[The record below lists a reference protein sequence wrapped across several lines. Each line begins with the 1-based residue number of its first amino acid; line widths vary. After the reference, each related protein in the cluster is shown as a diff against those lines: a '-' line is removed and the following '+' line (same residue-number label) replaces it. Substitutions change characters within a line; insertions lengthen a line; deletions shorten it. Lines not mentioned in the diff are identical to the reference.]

1 MCGLLEVCTNGYF
14 EHLRRQGADKS
25 FKPDANRRISNEAL
39 QARIRAF
46 HAEVRGAYG
55 LPKMWEELVTCGLRV
70 GKGRVGRMMQEHGIK
85 ARGKQKATH

>member
-1 MCGLLEVCTNGYF
+1 MATF
-14 EHLRRQGADKS
+14 EHLRLQGVDKS

-55 LPKMWEELVTCGLRV
+55 
-70 GKGRVGRMMQEHGIK
+70 
-85 ARGKQKATH
+85 